1 MKKSY
6 LVLGVIALIVIFFG
20 IVFSLFAWFAF
31 NGLSKADEGI
41 NQQWQQVEVAY
52 QARMDKTKNLLKI
65 VEGAAE
71 FEKGTLKEIVE
82 ARSNA
87 TSIKLSVD
95 ELTPENLAKFQKAQ
109 DALGQSLGRLMAI
122 SENYPSLKAV
132 DAYRDFQAQYEGME
146 NRISTERKRFN
157 DVVGS
162 YNASIRT
169 FPRNLLAGMFGFEK
183 RAYFESAEGT
193 ENAPDIGEMMKK

>member
-6 LVLGVIALIVIFFG
+6 LVLGGIALIL
-20 IVFSLFAWFAF
+20 LFVWFAF

>member
-6 LVLGVIALIVIFFG
+6 LVLGGIAVIL
-20 IVFSLFAWFAF
+20 LFVWTAF

-41 NQQWQQVEVAY
+41 NKQWQQVEVAY

-132 DAYRDFQAQYEGME
+132 DGYRDFQAQYEGME
-146 NRISTERKRFN
+146 NRIATERKRFN

-183 RAYFESAEGT
+183 RAYFESAEGS
-193 ENAPDIGEMMKK
+193 ENAPDIGDMMKK

>member
-6 LVLGVIALIVIFFG
+6 LVLGGIAVIL
-20 IVFSLFAWFAF
+20 LFVWTAF

-41 NQQWQQVEVAY
+41 NKQWQQVEVAY

-132 DAYRDFQAQYEGME
+132 DGYRDFQAQYEGME
-146 NRISTERKRFN
+146 NRIATERKRFN

-183 RAYFESAEGT
+183 RAYFESSEGS
-193 ENAPDIGEMMKK
+193 ENAPDIGDMMKK

>member
-1 MKKSY
+1 
-6 LVLGVIALIVIFFG
+6 
-20 IVFSLFAWFAF
+20 
-31 NGLSKADEGI
+31 
-41 NQQWQQVEVAY
+41 
-52 QARMDKTKNLLKI
+52 MDKTKNLLKI